1 MRSLLQQQSNA
12 PSKNTKKIIS
22 KPTSAPPKGV
32 APAPPKGN
40 HNTANLPSN
49 AEQNRSLTVMIP
61 RAKYYS
67 QQLAGNMPADLPP
80 PPQQQLQHQ
89 HQDR

>member
-1 MRSLLQQQSNA
+1 MN
-12 PSKNTKKIIS
+12 
-22 KPTSAPPKGV
+22 KPTSSPPKGA

-40 HNTANLPSN
+40 NNTATI
-49 AEQNRSLTVMIP
+49 EQNRSLTVMIP

-67 QQLAGNMPADLPP
+67 QQTTPAPSD
-80 PPQQQLQHQ
+80 PQQQHQ